1 MPPAIGTSFKPHQ
14 PYTHRLR
21 KILDEYPD
29 GSQVLREIL
38 QNSDD
43 AKSTEQI
50 FILDH
55 NTYSSNSLFKPDLK
69 KYQVFVELA
78 DSEKSNQFDKI
89 GVMGVGFNSIYHI
102 TDTPTFI
109 TGNNYV
115 ILDPHEWYYD
125 GGEKFNFVEN
135 NLVQEYPDQFAPF
148 RIQCNEPFNDTL
160 FRYPLRTNNDSKISD
175 EIYEPSK
182 ILEMFHRFYENNSIN
197 SLLFLKFIESI
208 TFYELKKGATEP
220 ELLYAIQLENA
231 DEIREQRC
239 LITKEIVPMM
249 NSLQLGELGVNNQ
262 LHTSYI
268 ASFCRKKGDFKEN
281 NAWLIFNYLDDLL
294 EAEAHFQENFKRNIG
309 DYKFIPNVGLAV
321 PLNDLPATGTLF
333 CFLPLPICMPF
344 PVSVHGYFAVSTNRR
359 SLWSAADDGD
369 LATNAL
375 ARLKVSWNQYLFE
388 KVLPKAW
395 VIFLRELPLK
405 VSDIRSDNLYK
416 FWPIVKGGTSGDI
429 SIFCKDLL
437 QNVVENLNVED
448 RVFKGPPSSYDI
460 GTVSEVSENLYDTYL
475 LKVSEFHW
483 LSISNGYL
491 EDEKVYSDL
500 PKIIGTIGFPV
511 ISTFLDII
519 KALKDSRHKDFLIN
533 FSPAIIRTYL
543 NDNCDRWQDIPK
555 KKVLLLLEYVLK
567 DKKFDELEGFKMIPL
582 ADGTFD
588 TLTKHSNSYVYIGP
602 KDIEIHR
609 NNEFNIFE
617 NQKYKFIDKTI
628 DIRLYESLYDYVSTT
643 EWNLNIKIL
652 NESAI

>member
-69 KYQVFVELA
+69 KYQGPALLAKNNEIFKDRDFESLLKLA

-89 GVMGVGFNSIYHI
+89 G
-102 TDTPTFI
+102 
-109 TGNNYV
+109 
-115 ILDPHEWYYD
+115 D

-148 RIQCNEPFNDTL
+148 RIQCNEPFNGTPFNGTL
-160 FRYPLRTNNDSKISD
+160 FRYPFRTNNDSKISD

-182 ILEMFHRFYENNSIN
+182 ILKMFYRFYENNSIN

-208 TFYELKKGATEP
+208 TFYELKKGVTEP

-239 LITKEIVPMM
+239 LITKEIVPKM

-321 PLNDLPATGTLF
+321 PLNNLPATGTLF
-333 CFLPLPICMPF
+333 CFYHFPF
-344 PVSVHGYFAVSTNRR
+344 VSTNRR

-375 ARLKVSWNQYLFE
+375 ALLKVSWNQYLFE

-437 QNVVENLNVED
+437 QNVVENLNVKD

-460 GTVSEVSENLYDTYL
+460 GTVSEVPANLYDTYL

-500 PKIIGTIGFPV
+500 PKIIGFPV

-519 KALKDSRHKDFLIN
+519 KALKDSRQR
-533 FSPAIIRTYL
+533 FS
-543 NDNCDRWQDIPK
+543 
-555 KKVLLLLEYVLK
+555 
-567 DKKFDELEGFKMIPL
+567 
-582 ADGTFD
+582 
-588 TLTKHSNSYVYIGP
+588 
-602 KDIEIHR
+602 
-609 NNEFNIFE
+609 
-617 NQKYKFIDKTI
+617 
-628 DIRLYESLYDYVSTT
+628 
-643 EWNLNIKIL
+643 
-652 NESAI
+652 